1 MVNKDELV
9 NPFIKVIWEDTP
21 ENFTQEKIKRLKSY
35 FKKKYNSE
43 RVNVLTRV
51 TGINAP
57 NSPQEVTENVIDKE
71 YQKKLVKEFLKEQD
85 VTIDWDKF
93 VRLDNRVESNIQEE
107 DNTANKKWF
116 VKWIEFSNFL
126 SFGEDNKIDFTKYP
140 GITAIDSNPAN
151 FGGKT
156 TLTVDL
162 LLFLF
167 FNVTTKS
174 SKAIEVFNRF
184 TDKNRVLVCG
194 EVEID
199 GDSFIIERGVIRR
212 QTKKG
217 DWSVRTELNLSKR
230 LSDGSLQNL
239 QGEQRRETEEFLK
252 NSIGTMDDFLLTIL
266 TTANNLE
273 NLLEAKPTQRGQILT
288 RFIGLE
294 KLKKKE
300 QNCKEIYTEWSKK
313 IISNHYNIND
323 LTTDIQNL
331 KEEIVELKNS
341 NNISS
346 KEIETLE
353 ERNKAG
359 IEYKEKLISSQHND
373 INPDLVKVN
382 PKTLREEIEKVM
394 EEGDKLKD
402 KLNLITLVKPEILYD
417 EEEHKTLIKE
427 NKTLVSD
434 DLEIKSEIKN
444 ITKLIKNLEEGE
456 ICSLCKQPLKDV
468 DNTQEIKDNQ
478 QKLKDFNQKLSELT
492 YKLTES
498 EKVIGE
504 HENIKSSWSEY
515 DKESLKKIK
524 VELDIKENTISQK
537 EKTILLKE
545 WETNKNKLEENR
557 EIEKKLVSARTLIET
572 ITAERDQLKSQITFN
587 TSTITQ
593 KEEEIVDKTT
603 KITEIKKE
611 EEVDKIFKSYLI
623 AYGKNGISKLILKNT
638 IPYLNSELNR
648 LLSDSC
654 EFTLQL
660 RINDKNELEFWMVDN
675 GTGVEKLMSTGSG
688 YEKTIASLA
697 LRAVLSKVCAL
708 PKPNIVCFD
717 EAFGKVSDENLELVG
732 RFFTKIKDYFER
744 IFVISHNP
752 LVKEWCDQT
761 ITVKKDNNVS
771 KIM

>member
-1 MVNKDELV
+1 MLNKDELS
-9 NPFIKVIWEDTP
+9 NPFIKVTWEDTP

-43 RVNVLTRV
+43 RVNILTRV
-51 TGINAP
+51 TGINTP
-57 NSPQEVTENVIDKE
+57 NSPQEVTENIIDKE
-71 YQKKLVKEFLKEQD
+71 YQKKLVKQFLKEQD
-85 VTIDWDKF
+85 VDIDWEKF
-93 VRLDNRVESNIQEE
+93 VRLDNRVEENIQQE
-107 DNTANKKWF
+107 DNTSNKKWF

-140 GITAIDSNPAN
+140 GITTIDSNPTN

-199 GDSFIIERGVIRR
+199 GDSFIIERGIIRR
-212 QTKKG
+212 KTKKG

-252 NSIGTMDDFLLTIL
+252 NSIGTMDDFLITIL

-300 QNCKEIYTEWSKK
+300 ENCKEIYSEWNKK

-323 LTTDIQNL
+323 LNEDIEKLTDDITNL
-331 KEEIVELKNS
+331 KN
-341 NNISS
+341 NNIVSENEIKVLEKRS
-346 KEIETLE
+346 KE
-353 ERNKAG
+353 G
-359 IEYKEKLISSQHND
+359 VEYKEKLISSKHSD
-373 INPDLVKVN
+373 INPDLVNVN
-382 PKTLREEIEKVM
+382 PERLKEEINDINKNIDNLKV
-394 EEGDKLKD
+394 KLD
-402 KLNLITLVKPEILYD
+402 SITLIEPTTIYD
-417 EEEHKTLIKE
+417 EENHKTLIKE
-427 NKTLVSD
+427 NKTLEGRE
-434 DLEIKSEIKN
+434 LELKTN
-444 ITKLIKNLEEGE
+444 INNLNNLIKNLEEGE
-456 ICSLCKQPLKDV
+456 ICSMCKQPLKDV
-468 DNTQEIKDNQ
+468 DHTDEINENKNTLT
-478 QKLKDFNQKLSELT
+478 KLNSEL
-492 YKLTES
+492 KHLEIDL
-498 EKVIGE
+498 EKTGKSINE
-504 HENIKSSWSEY
+504 HDTVKRDWEQYE
-515 DKESLKKIK
+515 KESLKKIK
-524 VELDIKENTISQK
+524 VELDTKEQNLTYK
-537 EKTILLKE
+537 EKTTLLKD
-545 WETNKNKLEENR
+545 WETNKTKLEENR
-557 EIEKKLVSARTLIET
+557 NIEKKLVSARTLLET
-572 ITAERDQLKSQITFN
+572 ITAERDQLKSQITSN
-587 TSTITQ
+587 NSTIKQ
-593 KEEEIVDKTT
+593 KEEDIVDKTN
-603 KITEIKKE
+603 KINEIKKE
-611 EEVDKIFKSYLI
+611 EEVDKIFKAYLI
-623 AYGKNGISKLILKNT
+623 AYGKNGISKIILRNT

-660 RINDKNELEFWMVDN
+660 RINDRNELEFWMVDN

-752 LVKEWCDQT
+752 LVKEWSDQT

-771 KIM
+771 KII

>member
-1 MVNKDELV
+1 MVNKEELV

-35 FKKKYNSE
+35 FKKKYNSD

-126 SFGEDNKIDFTKYP
+126 SFGEDNKIDFTRYP

-212 QTKKG
+212 LTKKG

-300 QNCKEIYTEWSKK
+300 ENCKEIYSEWSKK

-323 LTTDIQNL
+323 LTTDIDNL
-331 KEEIVELKNS
+331 KEEIEDLKNE
-341 NNISS
+341 NKKSS
-346 KEIETLE
+346 QKIKTLD

-359 IEYKEKLISSQHND
+359 VEYKEKLISSQHND

-382 PKTLREEIEKVM
+382 PETLQEEIDKVV
-394 EEGDKLKD
+394 EEGNKLQD
-402 KLNLITLVKPEILYD
+402 KLNLVNLVKPEDTYK
-417 EEEHKTLIKE
+417 EEEHKLLIKE
-427 NKTLVSD
+427 NKTLTSN
-434 DLEIKSEIKN
+434 DLEIKSDIKN

-468 DNTQEIKDNQ
+468 DHTQEIKDNQ
-478 QKLKDFNQKLSELT
+478 EKLKKFNDNLI
-492 YKLTES
+492 KLTEKLENS
-498 EKVIGE
+498 EKVISE
-504 HENIKSSWSEY
+504 HETVKNSWEEY

-524 VELDIKENTISQK
+524 VELDIKENQITLK
-537 EKTILLKE
+537 EKTLLLKD
-545 WETNKNKLEENR
+545 WESNKNKLEENR
-557 EIEKKLVSARTLIET
+557 DIEKKLVSARTLIET
-572 ITAERDQLKSQITFN
+572 LVAERDQLKSQITSN

-603 KITEIKKE
+603 KISEIKKE

-660 RINDKNELEFWMVDN
+660 RINDRNELEFWMVDN

>member
-1 MVNKDELV
+1 MINQDKLT

-35 FKKKYNSE
+35 FKKKYHSE

-51 TGINAP
+51 TGVNAP
-57 NSPQEVTENVIDKE
+57 NSPQEVTENVLDKE
-71 YQKKLVKEFLKEQD
+71 YQKKLVKEFLKEHD
-85 VTIDWDKF
+85 VIIDWEKF
-93 VRLDNRVESNIQEE
+93 VRLDNRVESNLQQEE
-107 DNTANKKWF
+107 NAPNKKWF

-126 SFGEDNKIDFTKYP
+126 SFGEDNKIDFSKYV
-140 GITAIDSNPAN
+140 GITAVDSNPTN

-184 TDKNRVLVCG
+184 TDNNRVLVCG

-300 QNCKEIYTEWSKK
+300 ENCKEIYSEWSKK

-323 LTTDIQNL
+323 LTTDIEKL
-331 KEEIVELKNS
+331 KEDIKELKS
-341 NNISS
+341 NNTDSQ

-353 ERNKAG
+353 ERNKVG

-382 PKTLREEIEKVM
+382 PEVLEEEIGKVSVD
-394 EEGDKLKD
+394 GTRLKD
-402 KLNLITLVKPEILYD
+402 KLDLIILDKP
-417 EEEHKTLIKE
+417 KTLYKEEDHKLLMKE
-427 NKTLVSD
+427 NKTLTKE

-444 ITKLIKNLEEGE
+444 IRKLIKNLEEGE
-456 ICSLCKQPLKDV
+456 TCSMCKQPLKNV
-468 DNTQEIKDNQ
+468 DHTQEIKDNETRLKEHIDISRTIIG
-478 QKLKDFNQKLSELT
+478 KLEN
-492 YKLTES
+492 S
-498 EKVIGE
+498 EKDINK
-504 HENIKSSWSEY
+504 HETIKSTWEY
-515 DKESLKKIK
+515 YEKESLKKIK
-524 VELDIKENTISQK
+524 AELDIKENNILYK
-537 EKTILLKE
+537 EKTSLLNE
-545 WETNKNKLEENR
+545 WETNKSKLEQNR
-557 EIEKKLVSARTLIET
+557 DIEKKLVSARTLIET
-572 ITAERDQLKSQITFN
+572 LTAERDQLKSQITSN

-593 KEEEIVDKTT
+593 KEEEIVDKST
-603 KITEIKKE
+603 KIEEIKKE

-623 AYGKNGISKLILKNT
+623 AYGKNGISKLILRNT

-660 RINDKNELEFWMVDN
+660 RINDRNELEFWMVDN
-675 GTGVEKLMSTGSG
+675 GTGIEKLMSTGSG

-697 LRAVLSKVCAL
+697 LRSVLSKVCAL

-761 ITVKKDNNVS
+761 ITVKKENNLS
-771 KIM
+771 KII

>member
-21 ENFTQEKIKRLKSY
+21 ENFTQEKIKRLKSH

-51 TGINAP
+51 TGINTP

-313 IISNHYNIND
+313 IISNHYNTND
-323 LTTDIQNL
+323 LTTDIENL
-331 KEEIVELKNS
+331 KEEIVELKNNNRAS
-341 NNISS
+341 N

-353 ERNKAG
+353 ERNKTG
-359 IEYKEKLISSQHND
+359 IEYKESLISSQHND

-382 PKTLREEIEKVM
+382 PETLREEIEKVIVD
-394 EEGDKLKD
+394 GDKLKD
-402 KLNLITLVKPEILYD
+402 KLNLITLVKPETSYE

-427 NKTLVSD
+427 NKTLNSD

-444 ITKLIKNLEEGE
+444 ITKLVKNLEEGE
-456 ICSLCKQPLKDV
+456 KCSLCKQPLKDV

-492 YKLTES
+492 DKLTNS
-498 EKVIGE
+498 EKVIDE
-504 HENIKSSWSEY
+504 HENVKSSWSEY

-524 VELDIKENTISQK
+524 VELDIKENTISRR

-557 EIEKKLVSARTLIET
+557 KIEKKLVSARTLIET
-572 ITAERDQLKSQITFN
+572 ITAERDQLKSQITFD
-587 TSTITQ
+587 TSTIIQ
-593 KEEEIVDKTT
+593 KGKEIVDKTT

-761 ITVKKDNNVS
+761 ITVKKESNVS
-771 KIM
+771 KVV

>member
-1 MVNKDELV
+1 MVNKEELV

-140 GITAIDSNPAN
+140 GITAIDSNPTN

-323 LTTDIQNL
+323 LTTDIEKL
-331 KEEIVELKNS
+331 KEEIDELKK
-341 NNISS
+341 NN
-346 KEIETLE
+346 KKANGEIKTLE

-382 PKTLREEIEKVM
+382 PETLKEEIEKVV
-394 EEGDKLKD
+394 EEGNKLKD
-402 KLNLITLVKPEILYD
+402 KLNLVNLTKPKIIYE
-417 EEEHKTLIKE
+417 EEEHKLLIKE
-427 NKTLVSD
+427 NKTLTTQN
-434 DLEIKSEIKN
+434 LEIKSEIK
-444 ITKLIKNLEEGE
+444 
-456 ICSLCKQPLKDV
+456 KDV
-468 DNTQEIKDNQ
+468 
-478 QKLKDFNQKLSELT
+478 
-492 YKLTES
+492 
-498 EKVIGE
+498 
-504 HENIKSSWSEY
+504 
-515 DKESLKKIK
+515 
-524 VELDIKENTISQK
+524 
-537 EKTILLKE
+537 
-545 WETNKNKLEENR
+545 
-557 EIEKKLVSARTLIET
+557 
-572 ITAERDQLKSQITFN
+572 
-587 TSTITQ
+587 
-593 KEEEIVDKTT
+593 
-603 KITEIKKE
+603 
-611 EEVDKIFKSYLI
+611 
-623 AYGKNGISKLILKNT
+623 
-638 IPYLNSELNR
+638 
-648 LLSDSC
+648 
-654 EFTLQL
+654 
-660 RINDKNELEFWMVDN
+660 
-675 GTGVEKLMSTGSG
+675 
-688 YEKTIASLA
+688 
-697 LRAVLSKVCAL
+697 
-708 PKPNIVCFD
+708 
-717 EAFGKVSDENLELVG
+717 
-732 RFFTKIKDYFER
+732 
-744 IFVISHNP
+744 
-752 LVKEWCDQT
+752 
-761 ITVKKDNNVS
+761 
-771 KIM
+771 

>member
-1 MVNKDELV
+1 MVKKDELV

-323 LTTDIQNL
+323 LTTDIENL

-382 PKTLREEIEKVM
+382 PETLKEEIEKVM

-524 VELDIKENTISQK
+524 VELDIKENIISQK

-572 ITAERDQLKSQITFN
+572 ITAERDQLKSQITSN

-593 KEEEIVDKTT
+593 KEEEIVDKTA

-761 ITVKKDNNVS
+761 ITVKKDNNIS

>member
-1 MVNKDELV
+1 
-9 NPFIKVIWEDTP
+9 
-21 ENFTQEKIKRLKSY
+21 
-35 FKKKYNSE
+35 
-43 RVNVLTRV
+43 
-51 TGINAP
+51 
-57 NSPQEVTENVIDKE
+57 
-71 YQKKLVKEFLKEQD
+71 
-85 VTIDWDKF
+85 
-93 VRLDNRVESNIQEE
+93 
-107 DNTANKKWF
+107 
-116 VKWIEFSNFL
+116 
-126 SFGEDNKIDFTKYP
+126 
-140 GITAIDSNPAN
+140 
-151 FGGKT
+151 
-156 TLTVDL
+156 
-162 LLFLF
+162 
-167 FNVTTKS
+167 
-174 SKAIEVFNRF
+174 
-184 TDKNRVLVCG
+184 
-194 EVEID
+194 
-199 GDSFIIERGVIRR
+199 
-212 QTKKG
+212 
-217 DWSVRTELNLSKR
+217 VRTELNLSKR

-323 LTTDIQNL
+323 LTTDIENL
-331 KEEIVELKNS
+331 KEEIVELKNNNHTS
-341 NNISS
+341 N

-382 PKTLREEIEKVM
+382 PETLREEIEKVI

-402 KLNLITLVKPEILYD
+402 KLNLISLVKPETSYE

-427 NKTLVSD
+427 NKTLTSD

-456 ICSLCKQPLKDV
+456 TCSLCKQPLKDV
-468 DNTQEIKDNQ
+468 DNTQEIKLNQ

-492 YKLTES
+492 KKLTES
-498 EKVIGE
+498 EKVIDE

-524 VELDIKENTISQK
+524 VELDIKENNISQK

-572 ITAERDQLKSQITFN
+572 ITAERDQLKSQITSN
-587 TSTITQ
+587 TSSITQ

-603 KITEIKKE
+603 KISEIKKE

-771 KIM
+771 KIT

>member
-323 LTTDIQNL
+323 LTTEIENL

-382 PKTLREEIEKVM
+382 PKTLKEEIEKVM

-402 KLNLITLVKPEILYD
+402 KLNLITLVKPETLYD

-593 KEEEIVDKTT
+593 KEEEIVDKTA

-761 ITVKKDNNVS
+761 ITVKKDNNIS

>member
-71 YQKKLVKEFLKEQD
+71 YQKKLVKQFLKEQD
-85 VTIDWDKF
+85 VKIDWDKF

-126 SFGEDNKIDFTKYP
+126 SFGEDNKIDFTRYP
-140 GITAIDSNPAN
+140 GITAIDSNPTN

-323 LTTDIQNL
+323 LTTDIDNL
-331 KEEIVELKNS
+331 KEEIKDLEDENKKS
-341 NNISS
+341 NE
-346 KEIETLE
+346 EIKTLE

-382 PKTLREEIEKVM
+382 PENLKEEIEKVV
-394 EEGDKLKD
+394 EEANKLKD
-402 KLNLITLVKPEILYD
+402 KLNLLNLTKPKITYE
-417 EEEHKTLIKE
+417 EEEHKLLIKE
-427 NKTLVSD
+427 NKTLTTK

-468 DNTQEIKDNQ
+468 DHTQEIKDNQ
-478 QKLKDFNQKLSELT
+478 DELKLLNKNLNELT
-492 YKLTES
+492 SKLENS

-504 HENIKSSWSEY
+504 HENIKSSWEEY

-524 VELDIKENTISQK
+524 VELDIKENNISHK
-537 EKTILLKE
+537 EKTLLLKD
-545 WETNKNKLEENR
+545 WETNKTKLEENR

-572 ITAERDQLKSQITFN
+572 ITAERDQLKSQITTN
-587 TSTITQ
+587 DSTIKQ
-593 KEEEIVDKTT
+593 KQEEIVDKTA
-603 KITEIKKE
+603 KISEIQKE

-623 AYGKNGISKLILKNT
+623 AYGKNGISKLILRNT

-660 RINDKNELEFWMVDN
+660 RINDRNELEFWMVDN

-761 ITVKKDNNVS
+761 ITVKKDSNVS

>member
-1 MVNKDELV
+1 MVKKDELV

-323 LTTDIQNL
+323 LTTDIENL

-382 PKTLREEIEKVM
+382 PETLKEEIEKVM

-572 ITAERDQLKSQITFN
+572 ITAERDQLKSQITSN

-593 KEEEIVDKTT
+593 KEEEIVDKTA

-761 ITVKKDNNVS
+761 ITVKKDNNIS

>member
-1 MVNKDELV
+1 MVKKEQLS

-51 TGINAP
+51 TGVNTP
-57 NSPQEVTENVIDKE
+57 NSPQEVTENVVDKE
-71 YQKKLVKEFLKEQD
+71 YQKKLIKQFLKEQE
-85 VTIDWDKF
+85 VTVDWDKF
-93 VRLDNRVESNIQEE
+93 VRLDNRVEENIQEE

-140 GITAIDSNPAN
+140 GITAIDSNPTN

-212 QTKKG
+212 LTKKG

-230 LSDGSLQNL
+230 LNDGSLQNL

-252 NSIGTMDDFLLTIL
+252 NSIGTMDDFLITIL

-300 QNCKEIYTEWSKK
+300 ENCKQIYSEWSKK
-313 IISNHYNIND
+313 IISNHYNISD
-323 LTTDIQNL
+323 LDTDIENL
-331 KEEIVELKNS
+331 KEEIKVLKDS
-341 NNISS
+341 N
-346 KEIETLE
+346 KESQVKIKNLE

-373 INPDLVKVN
+373 IDPDLVKVN
-382 PKTLREEIEKVM
+382 PETLKEEIEEVVK
-394 EEGDKLKD
+394 EGEKLTE
-402 KLNLITLVKPEILYD
+402 KLNLINLVEPSVTYE
-417 EEEHKTLIKE
+417 EEEHKILIEE
-427 NKTLVSD
+427 NKSLTSKLLEVKN
-434 DLEIKSEIKN
+434 EIKSLTKI
-444 ITKLIKNLEEGE
+444 ITNLEDGE
-456 ICSLCKQPLKDV
+456 TCSMCKQPLKDV
-468 DNTQEIKDNQ
+468 DHTEEIKESKT
-478 QKLKDFNQKLSELT
+478 KLRLEKSNLLEVENKLEKLGEKIETYELSKT
-492 YKLTES
+492 A
-498 EKVIGE
+498 
-504 HENIKSSWSEY
+504 WQDY

-524 VELDIKENTISQK
+524 AELDIKENNITHK
-537 EKTILLKE
+537 EKTNLLSD
-545 WETNKNKLEENR
+545 WESNKTKLEENR

-572 ITAERDQLKSQITFN
+572 ITAERDQLKTTITTN
-587 TSTITQ
+587 ESTIKQ
-593 KEEEIVDKTT
+593 KEEDIVDKTS
-603 KITEIKKE
+603 KISEIKKE
-611 EEVDKIFKSYLI
+611 EEVDKIFKAYLI

-660 RINDKNELEFWMVDN
+660 RINDRNELEFWMVDN
-675 GTGVEKLMSTGSG
+675 GTGIEKLMSTGSG

-697 LRAVLSKVCAL
+697 LRSVLSKVCAL

-732 RFFTKIKDYFER
+732 RFFTKIKEYFER

-761 ITVKKDNNVS
+761 ITVKKEKNVS
-771 KIM
+771 KIV

>member
-1 MVNKDELV
+1 MLNKDELS
-9 NPFIKVIWEDTP
+9 NPFIKVTWEDTP

-43 RVNVLTRV
+43 RVNILTRV
-51 TGINAP
+51 TGINTP
-57 NSPQEVTENVIDKE
+57 NSPQEVTENIIDKE
-71 YQKKLVKEFLKEQD
+71 YQKKLVKQFLKEQD
-85 VTIDWDKF
+85 VNIDWEKF
-93 VRLDNRVESNIQEE
+93 VRLDNRVEENIQQE
-107 DNTANKKWF
+107 DNTSNKKWF

-140 GITAIDSNPAN
+140 GITTIDSNPTN

-199 GDSFIIERGVIRR
+199 GDSFIIERGIIRR
-212 QTKKG
+212 KTKKG

-252 NSIGTMDDFLLTIL
+252 NSIGTMDDFLITIL

-300 QNCKEIYTEWSKK
+300 ENCKEIYSEWNKK

-323 LTTDIQNL
+323 LNEDIEKLTDDITNL
-331 KEEIVELKNS
+331 KN
-341 NNISS
+341 NNIVSENEIKVLEKRS
-346 KEIETLE
+346 KE
-353 ERNKAG
+353 G
-359 IEYKEKLISSQHND
+359 VEYKEKLISSKHSD
-373 INPDLVKVN
+373 INPDLVNVN
-382 PKTLREEIEKVM
+382 PERLKEEINDINKNIDNLKV
-394 EEGDKLKD
+394 KLD
-402 KLNLITLVKPEILYD
+402 SITLIEPTTIYD
-417 EEEHKTLIKE
+417 EENHKTLIKE
-427 NKTLVSD
+427 NKTLEGRE
-434 DLEIKSEIKN
+434 LELKTN
-444 ITKLIKNLEEGE
+444 INNLNNLIKNLEEGE
-456 ICSLCKQPLKDV
+456 ICSMCKQPLKDV
-468 DNTQEIKDNQ
+468 DHTDEINENKNTLT
-478 QKLKDFNQKLSELT
+478 KLNSEL
-492 YKLTES
+492 KHLEIDL
-498 EKVIGE
+498 EKTGKSINE
-504 HENIKSSWSEY
+504 HDTVKRDWEQYE
-515 DKESLKKIK
+515 KESLKKIK
-524 VELDIKENTISQK
+524 VELDTKEQNLTYK
-537 EKTILLKE
+537 EKTTLLKD
-545 WETNKNKLEENR
+545 WETNKTKLEENR
-557 EIEKKLVSARTLIET
+557 NIEKKLVSARTLLET
-572 ITAERDQLKSQITFN
+572 ITAERDQLKSQITSN
-587 TSTITQ
+587 NSTIKQ
-593 KEEEIVDKTT
+593 KEEDIVDKTN
-603 KITEIKKE
+603 KINEIKKE
-611 EEVDKIFKSYLI
+611 EEVDKIFKAYLI
-623 AYGKNGISKLILKNT
+623 AYGKNGISKIILRNT

-660 RINDKNELEFWMVDN
+660 RINDRNELEFWMVDN

-752 LVKEWCDQT
+752 LVKEWSDQT

-771 KIM
+771 KII

>member
-1 MVNKDELV
+1 MVNKEELV

-140 GITAIDSNPAN
+140 GITAIDSNPTN

-323 LTTDIQNL
+323 LTTDIEKL
-331 KEEIVELKNS
+331 KEEIDELKK
-341 NNISS
+341 NN
-346 KEIETLE
+346 KKANGEIKTLE

-382 PKTLREEIEKVM
+382 PETLKEEIEKVV
-394 EEGDKLKD
+394 EEGNKLKD
-402 KLNLITLVKPEILYD
+402 KLKLVNLTKPKIIYE
-417 EEEHKTLIKE
+417 EEEHKLLIKE
-427 NKTLVSD
+427 NKTLTTE

-468 DNTQEIKDNQ
+468 DHTQEIKDNQ
-478 QKLKDFNQKLSELT
+478 DELKLLNKNLNELT
-492 YKLTES
+492 SKLENS

-504 HENIKSSWSEY
+504 HENIKSSWEEY

-524 VELDIKENTISQK
+524 VELDIKENNISQK
-537 EKTILLKE
+537 EKTLLLKD
-545 WETNKNKLEENR
+545 WETNKTKLEENR

-572 ITAERDQLKSQITFN
+572 ITAERDQLKSQITSN
-587 TSTITQ
+587 DSTIKQ
-593 KEEEIVDKTT
+593 KQEDIVDKTT
-603 KITEIKKE
+603 KISEIQKE

-660 RINDKNELEFWMVDN
+660 RINDRNELEFWMVDN

>member
-51 TGINAP
+51 TGVNTP

-323 LTTDIQNL
+323 LTTDIENL
-331 KEEIVELKNS
+331 KEEIVELKNNNHTS
-341 NNISS
+341 N

-382 PKTLREEIEKVM
+382 PETLREEIEKVI

-402 KLNLITLVKPEILYD
+402 KLNLISLVKPETSYE

-427 NKTLVSD
+427 NKTLTSD

-456 ICSLCKQPLKDV
+456 TCSLCKQPLKDV
-468 DNTQEIKDNQ
+468 DNTQEIKLNQ

-492 YKLTES
+492 KKLTES
-498 EKVIGE
+498 EKVIDE

-524 VELDIKENTISQK
+524 VELDIKENNISQK

-572 ITAERDQLKSQITFN
+572 ITAERDQLKSQITSN
-587 TSTITQ
+587 TSSITQ

-603 KITEIKKE
+603 KISEIKKE

-761 ITVKKDNNVS
+761 ITVKKDSNVS
-771 KIM
+771 KIT

>member
-1 MVNKDELV
+1 MIKKEQLS

-51 TGINAP
+51 TGVNTP
-57 NSPQEVTENVIDKE
+57 NSPQEVTENVVDKE
-71 YQKKLVKEFLKEQD
+71 YQKKLIKQFLKEQE
-85 VTIDWDKF
+85 VTVDWDKF
-93 VRLDNRVESNIQEE
+93 VRLDNRVEENIQEE

-140 GITAIDSNPAN
+140 GITAIDSNPTN

-212 QTKKG
+212 LTKKG

-230 LSDGSLQNL
+230 LNDGSLQNL

-252 NSIGTMDDFLLTIL
+252 NSIGTMDDFLITIL

-300 QNCKEIYTEWSKK
+300 ENCKQIYSEWSKK
-313 IISNHYNIND
+313 IISNHYNISD
-323 LTTDIQNL
+323 LDTDIENL
-331 KEEIVELKNS
+331 KEEIKVLKDS
-341 NNISS
+341 N
-346 KEIETLE
+346 KESQLKIKNLE
-353 ERNKAG
+353 ERNKSG

-373 INPDLVKVN
+373 IDPDLVKVN
-382 PKTLREEIEKVM
+382 PETLKEEIEEVVK
-394 EEGDKLKD
+394 EGEKLTE
-402 KLNLITLVKPEILYD
+402 KLNLINLVEPSVTYE
-417 EEEHKTLIKE
+417 EEEHKILIEE
-427 NKTLVSD
+427 NKSLTSKLLEVKN
-434 DLEIKSEIKN
+434 EIKSLTKI
-444 ITKLIKNLEEGE
+444 ITNLEDGE
-456 ICSLCKQPLKDV
+456 TCSMCKQPLKDV
-468 DNTQEIKDNQ
+468 DHTEEIKESKT
-478 QKLKDFNQKLSELT
+478 KLRLEKSNLLEVENKLEKLGEKIETYELSKT
-492 YKLTES
+492 A
-498 EKVIGE
+498 
-504 HENIKSSWSEY
+504 WQDY

-524 VELDIKENTISQK
+524 AELDIKENNITHK
-537 EKTILLKE
+537 EKTNLLSD
-545 WETNKNKLEENR
+545 WESNKTKLEENR

-572 ITAERDQLKSQITFN
+572 ITAERDQLKTTITTN
-587 TSTITQ
+587 ESTIKQ
-593 KEEEIVDKTT
+593 KEEDIVDKTS
-603 KITEIKKE
+603 KISEIKKE
-611 EEVDKIFKSYLI
+611 EEVDKIFKAYLI

-660 RINDKNELEFWMVDN
+660 RINDRNELEFWMVDN
-675 GTGVEKLMSTGSG
+675 GTGIEKLMSTGSG

-697 LRAVLSKVCAL
+697 LRSVLSKVCAL

-732 RFFTKIKDYFER
+732 RFFTKIKEYFER

-761 ITVKKDNNVS
+761 ITVKKEKNVS
-771 KIM
+771 KIV

>member
-1 MVNKDELV
+1 MLNKDELS
-9 NPFIKVIWEDTP
+9 NPFIKVTWEDTP

-43 RVNVLTRV
+43 RVNILTRV
-51 TGINAP
+51 TGINTP
-57 NSPQEVTENVIDKE
+57 NSPQEVTENIIDKE
-71 YQKKLVKEFLKEQD
+71 YQKKLVKQFLKEQD
-85 VTIDWDKF
+85 VNIDWEKF
-93 VRLDNRVESNIQEE
+93 VRLDNRVEENIQQE
-107 DNTANKKWF
+107 DNTSNKKWF

-140 GITAIDSNPAN
+140 GITTIDSNPTN

-199 GDSFIIERGVIRR
+199 GDSFIIERGIIRR
-212 QTKKG
+212 KTKKG

-252 NSIGTMDDFLLTIL
+252 NSIGTMDDFLITIL

-300 QNCKEIYTEWSKK
+300 ENCKEIYSEWNKK

-323 LTTDIQNL
+323 LNEDIEKLTDDITNL
-331 KEEIVELKNS
+331 KN
-341 NNISS
+341 NNIVSENEIKVLEKRS
-346 KEIETLE
+346 KE
-353 ERNKAG
+353 G
-359 IEYKEKLISSQHND
+359 VEYKEKLISSKHSD
-373 INPDLVKVN
+373 INPDLVNVN
-382 PKTLREEIEKVM
+382 PERLKEEINDINKNIDNLKV
-394 EEGDKLKD
+394 KLD
-402 KLNLITLVKPEILYD
+402 SITLIEPTTIYD
-417 EEEHKTLIKE
+417 EENHKTLIKE
-427 NKTLVSD
+427 NKTLEGKE
-434 DLEIKSEIKN
+434 LELKTN
-444 ITKLIKNLEEGE
+444 INNLNNLIKNLEEGE
-456 ICSLCKQPLKDV
+456 ICSMCKQPLKDV
-468 DNTQEIKDNQ
+468 DHTDEINENKNTLT
-478 QKLKDFNQKLSELT
+478 KLNSEL
-492 YKLTES
+492 KHLEIDL
-498 EKVIGE
+498 EKTGKSINE
-504 HENIKSSWSEY
+504 HDTVKRDWEQYE
-515 DKESLKKIK
+515 KESLKKIK
-524 VELDIKENTISQK
+524 VELDTKEQNLTYK
-537 EKTILLKE
+537 EKTTLLKD
-545 WETNKNKLEENR
+545 WETNKTKLEENR
-557 EIEKKLVSARTLIET
+557 NIEKKLVSARTLLET
-572 ITAERDQLKSQITFN
+572 ITAERDQLKSQITSN
-587 TSTITQ
+587 NSTIKQ
-593 KEEEIVDKTT
+593 KEEDIVDKTN
-603 KITEIKKE
+603 KINEIKKE
-611 EEVDKIFKSYLI
+611 EEVDKIFKAYLI
-623 AYGKNGISKLILKNT
+623 AYGKNGISKIILRNT

-660 RINDKNELEFWMVDN
+660 RVNDRNELEFWMVDN

-752 LVKEWCDQT
+752 LVKEWSDQT

-771 KIM
+771 KII

>member
-1 MVNKDELV
+1 MLNKDELS
-9 NPFIKVIWEDTP
+9 NPFIKVIWEDSP
-21 ENFTQEKIKRLKSY
+21 ENFTQEKIKRLKSH

-51 TGINAP
+51 TGLNAP

-71 YQKKLVKEFLKEQD
+71 YQKKLVKQFLKGQD
-85 VTIDWDKF
+85 VIIDWDKF

-107 DNTANKKWF
+107 GNTANKKWF

-217 DWSVRTELNLSKR
+217 DWSVKTELNLSKR

-266 TTANNLE
+266 TTSNNLE

-300 QNCKEIYTEWSKK
+300 ENCKEMYSEWSKK

-323 LTTDIQNL
+323 L
-331 KEEIVELKNS
+331 KVEIDDLT
-341 NNISS
+341 
-346 KEIETLE
+346 KEIKDLKLSNIDSEVEIKTLE
-353 ERNKAG
+353 ERNRVG

-382 PKTLREEIEKVM
+382 PENLRKEIEKVE
-394 EEGDKLKD
+394 EEGSKLED
-402 KLNLITLVKPEILYD
+402 KLNLINLVKPKTSYQ
-417 EEEHKTLIKE
+417 EEEHKNLIKE
-427 NKTLVSD
+427 NKTLTGD

-444 ITKLIKNLEEGE
+444 ITNLIKNLEEGE
-456 ICSLCKQPLKDV
+456 FCSLCKQALKDV
-468 DNTQEIKDNQ
+468 DNTKEIKDSQNKLINLNKNLSEITT
-478 QKLKDFNQKLSELT
+478 KLKN
-492 YKLTES
+492 S
-498 EKVIGE
+498 EKVIGK
-504 HENIKSSWSEY
+504 HENSKTSWEEY

-524 VELDIKENTISQK
+524 VGLDIKENSISNK
-537 EKTILLKE
+537 EKTLLLKE
-545 WETNKNKLEENR
+545 WETNKSKLEENR

-572 ITAERDQLKSQITFN
+572 ITAERDQLKSQITSN

-593 KEEEIVDKTT
+593 KEEEIVDKTS

-660 RINDKNELEFWMVDN
+660 RINDRNELEFWMVDN

-761 ITVKKDNNVS
+761 ITVRKESNVS
-771 KIM
+771 KIT

>member
-126 SFGEDNKIDFTKYP
+126 SFGEDNKIDFTRYP

>member
-1 MVNKDELV
+1 
-9 NPFIKVIWEDTP
+9 
-21 ENFTQEKIKRLKSY
+21 
-35 FKKKYNSE
+35 
-43 RVNVLTRV
+43 
-51 TGINAP
+51 
-57 NSPQEVTENVIDKE
+57 
-71 YQKKLVKEFLKEQD
+71 
-85 VTIDWDKF
+85 
-93 VRLDNRVESNIQEE
+93 
-107 DNTANKKWF
+107 
-116 VKWIEFSNFL
+116 
-126 SFGEDNKIDFTKYP
+126 
-140 GITAIDSNPAN
+140 
-151 FGGKT
+151 
-156 TLTVDL
+156 
-162 LLFLF
+162 
-167 FNVTTKS
+167 
-174 SKAIEVFNRF
+174 
-184 TDKNRVLVCG
+184 
-194 EVEID
+194 
-199 GDSFIIERGVIRR
+199 
-212 QTKKG
+212 
-217 DWSVRTELNLSKR
+217 
-230 LSDGSLQNL
+230 
-239 QGEQRRETEEFLK
+239 
-252 NSIGTMDDFLLTIL
+252 MDDFLLTIL

-323 LTTDIQNL
+323 LTTDIENL
-331 KEEIVELKNS
+331 KEEIVELKNNNHTS
-341 NNISS
+341 N

-382 PKTLREEIEKVM
+382 PETLREEIEKVI
-394 EEGDKLKD
+394 EEGDKLKV
-402 KLNLITLVKPEILYD
+402 KLNLITLVKPETPYE

-427 NKTLVSD
+427 NKTLTSD

-492 YKLTES
+492 DKLTES
-498 EKVIGE
+498 EKVIDE

-524 VELDIKENTISQK
+524 VELDIKENNISHK

-572 ITAERDQLKSQITFN
+572 ITAERDQLKSQITTN

-761 ITVKKDNNVS
+761 ITVKKDSNVS
-771 KIM
+771 KIT

>member
-1 MVNKDELV
+1 MVKKDELV

-174 SKAIEVFNRF
+174 SKATEVFNRF

-323 LTTDIQNL
+323 LTTDIENL

-382 PKTLREEIEKVM
+382 PETLKEEIEKVM

-572 ITAERDQLKSQITFN
+572 ITAERDQLKSQITSN

-593 KEEEIVDKTT
+593 KEEEIVDKTA

-761 ITVKKDNNVS
+761 ITVKKDNNIS

>member
-1 MVNKDELV
+1 MVNKEELV

-35 FKKKYNSE
+35 FKKKYNSD

-126 SFGEDNKIDFTKYP
+126 SFGEDNKIDFTRYP

-212 QTKKG
+212 LTKKG

-300 QNCKEIYTEWSKK
+300 ENCKEIYSEWSKK

-323 LTTDIQNL
+323 LTTDIDNL
-331 KEEIVELKNS
+331 KEEIKDLKNE
-341 NNISS
+341 NKKSS
-346 KEIETLE
+346 EKIKTLD

-359 IEYKEKLISSQHND
+359 VEYKEKLISSQHND

-382 PKTLREEIEKVM
+382 PETLQEEIDKVV
-394 EEGDKLKD
+394 EESNKLQD
-402 KLNLITLVKPEILYD
+402 KLNLVNLVKPKDTYN
-417 EEEHKTLIKE
+417 EEEHKLLIKE
-427 NKTLVSD
+427 NKTLTSN
-434 DLEIKSEIKN
+434 DLEIKSDIKN

-468 DNTQEIKDNQ
+468 DHTQEIKDNQ
-478 QKLKDFNQKLSELT
+478 EKLKKFNNNLI
-492 YKLTES
+492 KLTEKLENS
-498 EKVIGE
+498 EKVISE
-504 HENIKSSWSEY
+504 HETVKNSWEEY

-524 VELDIKENTISQK
+524 VELDIKENQITLK
-537 EKTILLKE
+537 EKTLLLKD
-545 WETNKNKLEENR
+545 WESNKNKLEENR
-557 EIEKKLVSARTLIET
+557 DIEKKLVSARTLIET
-572 ITAERDQLKSQITFN
+572 LVAERDQLKSQITSN

-603 KITEIKKE
+603 KISEIKKE

-660 RINDKNELEFWMVDN
+660 RINDRNELEFWMVDN

>member
-1 MVNKDELV
+1 MVKKDELV

-323 LTTDIQNL
+323 LTTDIENL

-382 PKTLREEIEKVM
+382 PETLKEEIEKVM

-572 ITAERDQLKSQITFN
+572 ITAERDQLKSQITSN

-761 ITVKKDNNVS
+761 ITVKKDNNIS

>member
-1 MVNKDELV
+1 MVKKDELV

-323 LTTDIQNL
+323 LTTDIENL

-382 PKTLREEIEKVM
+382 PETLKEEIEKVM

-402 KLNLITLVKPEILYD
+402 KLNLITLVKPETLYD

-572 ITAERDQLKSQITFN
+572 ITAERDQLKSQITSN

-603 KITEIKKE
+603 KISEIKKE

-761 ITVKKDNNVS
+761 ITVKKDNNIS

>member
-1 MVNKDELV
+1 MLNKDELS
-9 NPFIKVIWEDTP
+9 NPFIKVTWEDTP

-43 RVNVLTRV
+43 RVNILTRV
-51 TGINAP
+51 TGINTP
-57 NSPQEVTENVIDKE
+57 NSPQEVTENIIDKE
-71 YQKKLVKEFLKEQD
+71 YQKKLVKQFLKEQD
-85 VTIDWDKF
+85 VDIDWEKF
-93 VRLDNRVESNIQEE
+93 VRLDNRVEENIQQE
-107 DNTANKKWF
+107 DNTSNKKWF
-116 VKWIEFSNFL
+116 VKWIEFNNFL

-140 GITAIDSNPAN
+140 GITTIDSNPTN

-199 GDSFIIERGVIRR
+199 GDSFIIERGIIRR
-212 QTKKG
+212 KTKKG

-252 NSIGTMDDFLLTIL
+252 NSIGTMDDFLITIL

-300 QNCKEIYTEWSKK
+300 ENCKEIYSEWNKK

-323 LTTDIQNL
+323 LNEDIEKLTDDITNL
-331 KEEIVELKNS
+331 KN
-341 NNISS
+341 NNIVSENEIKVLEKRS
-346 KEIETLE
+346 KE
-353 ERNKAG
+353 G
-359 IEYKEKLISSQHND
+359 VEYKEKLISSKHSD
-373 INPDLVKVN
+373 INPDLVNVN
-382 PKTLREEIEKVM
+382 PERLKEEINDINKNIDNLKV
-394 EEGDKLKD
+394 KLGS
-402 KLNLITLVKPEILYD
+402 ITLIEPTTIYD
-417 EEEHKTLIKE
+417 EENHKTLIKE
-427 NKTLVSD
+427 NKTLEGRE
-434 DLEIKSEIKN
+434 LELKTN
-444 ITKLIKNLEEGE
+444 INNLNNLIKNLEEGE
-456 ICSLCKQPLKDV
+456 ICSMCKQPLKDV
-468 DNTQEIKDNQ
+468 DHTDEINENKNTLT
-478 QKLKDFNQKLSELT
+478 KLNSEL
-492 YKLTES
+492 KHLEIDL
-498 EKVIGE
+498 EKTGKSINE
-504 HENIKSSWSEY
+504 HDTVKSDWEQY
-515 DKESLKKIK
+515 EKESLKKIK
-524 VELDIKENTISQK
+524 VELDTKEQNLTYK
-537 EKTILLKE
+537 EKTTLLKD
-545 WETNKNKLEENR
+545 WETNKTKLEENR
-557 EIEKKLVSARTLIET
+557 NIEKKLVSARTLLET
-572 ITAERDQLKSQITFN
+572 ITAERDQLKSQITSN
-587 TSTITQ
+587 NSTIKQ
-593 KEEEIVDKTT
+593 KEEDIVDKTN
-603 KITEIKKE
+603 KINEIKKE
-611 EEVDKIFKSYLI
+611 EEVDKIFKAYLI
-623 AYGKNGISKLILKNT
+623 AYGKNGISKIILRNT

-660 RINDKNELEFWMVDN
+660 RINDRNELEFWMVDN

-752 LVKEWCDQT
+752 LVKEWSDQT

-771 KIM
+771 KII